1 MQRSNKSSGIVTKR
15 MEQKKCK
22 LSIAKLSQTQIIL
35 SELVLYTVKRATHP
49 HNWNSAERLLNDL
62 NLVNKRFSNTGL
74 DLKLHIA
81 QKAKKIW

>member
-1 MQRSNKSSGIVTKR
+1 

-35 SELVLYTVKRATHP
+35 SELVLFTVKRAAQL